1 MNGRALFS
9 FNPDMFKDDD
19 AAIGADELQTGEE
32 QKVDNALFANEVID
46 EDVDF
51 DWN

>member
-1 MNGRALFS
+1 MNGRALFTY
-9 FNPDMFKDDD
+9 NPDMFKDDE
-19 AAIGADELQTGEE
+19 AAIGADDLKVDEE

-51 DWN
+51 D